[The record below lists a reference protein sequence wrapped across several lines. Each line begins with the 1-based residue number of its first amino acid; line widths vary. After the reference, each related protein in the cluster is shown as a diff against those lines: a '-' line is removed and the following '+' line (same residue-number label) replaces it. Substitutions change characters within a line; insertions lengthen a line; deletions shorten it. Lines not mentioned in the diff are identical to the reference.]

1 MGWFKTPSIFTSN
14 NHRNLPYYNPIRQN
28 LVNNSETPKDGVPN
42 KLFGLLRRLLSGGK
56 MDGGS
61 RTEAE
66 EKLYSWLYALAQSD
80 KDLVFEYVRSTERGL
95 SFTEAERRLKENG
108 PNVPVDYSF
117 PSWWHIL
124 WNAFFHPFNIILIVL
139 SVISYITSDSPN
151 GCIMLVLVFIS
162 VSLRFYQEYA
172 SSKAAMKLS
181 EFVRCPV
188 KVQRCAGRVVQ
199 TELVVQIDQ
208 RDVVPGDIVIFEPG
222 DLFPGDV
229 RLLSTKHLVVSQS
242 SLTGESWTT
251 EKTAD
256 VREDS
261 STPLLDLRNICFMG
275 TNVVS
280 GGGVGLV
287 VSTGSK
293 TYMSTMFSNIGKKK
307 PPNEFEDGVRRI
319 SYVLIAVMLV
329 VVTIIVATDYSTSHD
344 LSESILFGISVAS
357 ALTPQM
363 LPLIVNTSL
372 AKGAL
377 AMAKDRCIIKSLT
390 AIRDM
395 GSMDILCIDKT
406 GTLTMN
412 RAIMVNHLD
421 SWGLQKEKVLQF
433 AFLNSYFKTDQKY
446 PLDDA
451 ILAHVYTNGYKFQ
464 PSKWKKIDEI
474 PFDFIRRRVAIIME
488 REAEDRSHHISDR
501 IVVTK
506 GALEEVMKVCS
517 FIEDVDGE
525 TNITFSTGHYQRIL
539 NLTEEISNDG
549 LRAIGVAIR
558 RLETETSYQHRD
570 DDETFES
577 DMVFLG
583 LITFFDPPKDSAK
596 QALWRL
602 AEKGVKAKVL
612 TGDSLT
618 LSIRVCKEVGIRTT
632 HVVTGP
638 ELELLDQDSFHETVK
653 RATVLARLTPTQ
665 KLRVVQSLQAVG
677 NHTVGFLGDGVNDSL
692 ALDAANVGISVDS
705 GVSVAKD
712 FADIILLEKDLNVLI
727 AGVEHGRLTFGNTM
741 KYIKMSVIAN
751 LGSVLSILIATLGL
765 KYEPLTPKQLLTQN
779 FLYSVGQIAIPWDK
793 MEEEYVK
800 VPQKWSKKGLP
811 MFILWNGP
819 VCTLFDVSTLMF
831 LWFYYKADSLDDIVF
846 FRSAWFIEGLLMQTL
861 IIHLIRTEKI
871 PFVQEFA
878 SWPVLCSTVLISAIG
893 IAIPFTPI
901 GDVMGFVELPLSYFG
916 FLVVLFVGYIFVG
929 QVVKRLYIMV
939 YKSWL

>member
-1 MGWFKTPSIFTSN
+1 MFT
-14 NHRNLPYYNPIRQN
+14 NL
-28 LVNNSETPKDGVPN
+28 T
-42 KLFGLLRRLLSGGK
+42 
-56 MDGGS
+56 
-61 RTEAE
+61 
-66 EKLYSWLYALAQSD
+66 
-80 KDLVFEYVRSTERGL
+80 
-95 SFTEAERRLKENG
+95 
-108 PNVPVDYSF
+108 
-117 PSWWHIL
+117 
-124 WNAFFHPFNIILIVL
+124 
-139 SVISYITSDSPN
+139 
-151 GCIMLVLVFIS
+151 IS
-162 VSLRFYQEYA
+162 V
-172 SSKAAMKLS
+172 
-181 EFVRCPV
+181 
-188 KVQRCAGRVVQ
+188 
-199 TELVVQIDQ
+199 
-208 RDVVPGDIVIFEPG
+208 
-222 DLFPGDV
+222 
-229 RLLSTKHLVVSQS
+229 
-242 SLTGESWTT
+242 
-251 EKTAD
+251 
-256 VREDS
+256 
-261 STPLLDLRNICFMG
+261 
-275 TNVVS
+275 
-280 GGGVGLV
+280 
-287 VSTGSK
+287 
-293 TYMSTMFSNIGKKK
+293 TM
-307 PPNEFEDGVRRI
+307 
-319 SYVLIAVMLV
+319 
-329 VVTIIVATDYSTSHD
+329 
-344 LSESILFGISVAS
+344 
-357 ALTPQM
+357 Q
-363 LPLIVNTSL
+363 
-372 AKGAL
+372 
-377 AMAKDRCIIKSLT
+377 
-390 AIRDM
+390 
-395 GSMDILCIDKT
+395 
-406 GTLTMN
+406 
-412 RAIMVNHLD
+412 
-421 SWGLQKEKVLQF
+421 
-433 AFLNSYFKTDQKY
+433 
-446 PLDDA
+446 
-451 ILAHVYTNGYKFQ
+451 
-464 PSKWKKIDEI
+464 
-474 PFDFIRRRVAIIME
+474 
-488 REAEDRSHHISDR
+488 
-501 IVVTK
+501 
-506 GALEEVMKVCS
+506 
-517 FIEDVDGE
+517 
-525 TNITFSTGHYQRIL
+525 
-539 NLTEEISNDG
+539 
-549 LRAIGVAIR
+549 
-558 RLETETSYQHRD
+558 ETSYQHKD

-793 MEEEYVK
+793 MEDEYVK